1 MNYGTTRTCYKCKN
15 KINITLENLNSCE
28 FVKYKNYF
36 YHTDCF
42 IEQAN
47 EKINKHN
54 RFSIA
59 WQEALDNL
67 DTYKSDA
74 RDSVRTMLYKDAL
87 NEHLIDQY
95 EVATLSSYFWN
106 VIAEIE
112 NGQYRKKRCKKISI
126 SELLEMWKYYQ
137 KELDKIYA
145 DNLKRGNEI
154 FGEDRARYD
163 LAIIMKNYEKIKK
176 GIAKNKAKAAEATK
190 VEALKIDYTKMSR
203 TKFEQKR
210 DLSDLFG

>member
-1 MNYGTTRTCYKCKN
+1 MNYETTRTCYKCKN

-42 IEQAN
+42 IEQAT
-47 EKINKHN
+47 EKVNKHN
-54 RFSIA
+54 RFSIT

-74 RDSVRTMLYKDAL
+74 NDAVKTVFYKDFL
-87 NEHLIDQY
+87 NEYLIDHY
-95 EVATLSSYFWN
+95 EVATFSNYFWN
-106 VIAEIE
+106 VISEIK
-112 NGQYRKKRCKKISI
+112 NGKYRKKRCKKINM
-126 SELLEMWKYYQ
+126 SEILEMWKYYQ
-137 KELDKIYA
+137 KELDKIYKE
-145 DNLKRGNEI
+145 NLKRGNEI
-154 FGEDRARYD
+154 FGEDRVLYD
-163 LAIIMKNYEKIKK
+163 LAIIMKNYDKIKK

-190 VEALKIDYTKMSR
+190 VDAPKIDYTKISR

>member
-1 MNYGTTRTCYKCKN
+1 MNYETTRTCYKCKN

-42 IEQAN
+42 IEQAT
-47 EKINKHN
+47 EKVNKHN
-54 RFSIA
+54 RFSIT

-190 VEALKIDYTKMSR
+190 VDAPKIDYTKMSR